1 MPLSSGVAIVVYY
14 TTGRKMLQGTH
25 KIVSG
30 VLSVEEQGLA
40 CVLSFLFFFL
50 STFKFTLVDPRGC
63 WCENKG
69 F

>member
-1 MPLSSGVAIVVYY
+1 MPPSSGVAIVVYH
-14 TTGRKMLQGTH
+14 TTGRKTLQGTH
-25 KIVSG
+25 QIDSG

-40 CVLSFLFFFL
+40 CVLSFLFFS
-50 STFKFTLVDPRGC
+50 STFKFTLADLRGC